1 MTHRLLLSSAG
12 VIALL
17 LVMSALGRQPTAR
30 ADSSSM
36 DWDVSMTDTGATAND
51 PVCPSDTD
59 NSIDAG
65 ECPQV
70 STNVFQ
76 DTKDTASNES
86 GNVLSVGIWRTGPP
100 DVDMDAD
107 TLLEPQSGLA
117 FLTNLTH
124 GTTVARATW
133 SLRNNVVVG
142 NLFSGNIDDVAGDY
156 DTTVNGQPAV
166 CGANQPGPT
175 ASFTDSFDLW
185 SADHSNTNFVSTVDT
200 DADTVAQTR
209 DDDFSFGED
218 CMGTGGTPNSIPD
231 GVDCTPDLL
240 VYSQAALGLPMAN
253 FVGRHFGVT
262 QVPVSLVTALFDI
275 NSLVYNLV
283 SVPEVQGYITAS
295 FTGYA
300 AAPAADPFAAG
311 YNPYSQ
317 SVVGCNPYQT
327 SPSNTYGIT
336 QNSDFIR
343 GGAVELV
350 TPREKHVVVLG
361 TGNTYDAFSIGSA
374 LPDWDGDTIPSVY
387 DRCRIDPASGTP
399 AQDTDGDFLTGLC
412 ETLSGAGVYTNG
424 EGGPGGNPLPG
435 GPNTALPWDSGQD
448 VDGGGYLNQADNC
461 PIVPDRDLDNADGD
475 GNPATGIDYQKDSDG
490 DGVGDV
496 CEITLAPILGWAANA
511 YVIPGDGHGYP
522 AQSVGDQYQ
531 IVAPGKVAPGRLVG
545 RDNICSDPWTGGT
558 AEATLDSGRWCA
570 GFDQVGRPFGPTPSG
585 IVALGRAFADSNND
599 GTPDLLNY
607 PDDAN
612 TYPTDPYEW
621 KDTNSDSDGDN
632 HTDACEAYVG
642 SDPLDPASLAAL
654 QESFALPSQCNN
666 AIDDDGDTV
675 VNDGCPGSGI
685 IETGVQCTDAIDNGE
700 DTPADGKVNDGC
712 PRAGPVATPG
722 DCDGDT
728 TLDASDSNPF
738 TGLNTDGDGD
748 LCKRSQEEAGAGGVT
763 PGQTGAGNAGYQDN
777 AWYDV
782 YDVPAPA
789 FADPAPNGGRNG
801 AVNVQDVVGVLKYVG
816 AFENGPPNKPTGGV
830 DYDSDKNLDGIKDGI
845 DYDRSPSTAPNPPKD
860 VGPPNGAVNVQDVV
874 GVLGQTGRSCI

>member
-1 MTHRLLLSSAG
+1 
-12 VIALL
+12 
-17 LVMSALGRQPTAR
+17 
-30 ADSSSM
+30 M

-76 DTKDTASNES
+76 DTRDAASNEP
-86 GNVLSVGIWRTGPP
+86 GNILSVGIWRTGPP
-100 DVDMDAD
+100 GADMDGD

-142 NLFSGNIDDVAGDY
+142 NLFAGNIDDINGNY
-156 DTTVNGQPAV
+156 DTTVMGQPAV

-175 ASFTDSFDLW
+175 ASFADSFDLW
-185 SADHSNTNFVSTVDT
+185 SADHSNLNFVSTVDT

-253 FVGRHFGVT
+253 FVGRDFGVT
-262 QVPVSLVTALFDI
+262 QVPVSLVTALFDV

-300 AAPAADPFAAG
+300 AAPAANPFAAG

-343 GGAVELV
+343 GGPVELV

-361 TGNTYDAFSIGSA
+361 TGITYDAFSTGST

-387 DRCRIDPASGTP
+387 DRCRFDPASGTP

-412 ETLSGAGVYTNG
+412 ETLSGPGVYTNG
-424 EGGPGGNPLPG
+424 EGTAPNVPPGTNPLPG

-461 PIVPDRDLDNADGD
+461 AIVPDRDLNAD
-475 GNPATGIDYQKDSDG
+475 TVIDYQKDTDG

-511 YVIPGDGHGYP
+511 YLIPGDGHGYP

-531 IVAPGKVAPGRLVG
+531 VVAPGKVTPGRLVG
-545 RDNICSDPWTGGT
+545 RDNICSDPWTIGA
-558 AEATLDSGRWCA
+558 AEALMDSGRVCL
-570 GFDQVGRPFGPTPSG
+570 GFDAVGRPFGPTASG
-585 IVALGRAFADSNND
+585 ISKLDRVVADSNNN
-599 GTPDLLNY
+599 GSPDLLDW
-607 PDDAN
+607 PDVLAPDSI
-612 TYPTDPYEW
+612 EW
-621 KDTNSDSDGDN
+621 MDVNSDSDGDGD
-632 HTDACEAYVG
+632 TDACEAFMG
-642 SDPLDPASLAAL
+642 SDPLDPSVSVAA
-654 QESFALPSQCNN
+654 
-666 AIDDDGDTV
+666 
-675 VNDGCPGSGI
+675 
-685 IETGVQCTDAIDNGE
+685 
-700 DTPADGKVNDGC
+700 PA
-712 PRAGPVATPG
+712 G
-722 DCDGDT
+722 DCDSGGGSDAAERAGGGD
-728 TLDASDSNPF
+728 ANPF
-738 TGLNTDGDGD
+738 TGLDPDGDRDG
-748 LCKRSQEEAGAGGVT
+748 CPRSQESPTTTAARPGKTAAGGVSF
-763 PGQTGAGNAGYQDN
+763 QDQ
-777 AWYDV
+777 AWYDFF
-782 YDVPAPA
+782 DVPVPSLRLGAGTYSGTVGMGDVLA
-789 FADPAPNGGRNG
+789 ILDYSGVAAGAIRYEQDLNANGVR
-801 AVNVQDVVGVLKYVG
+801 
-816 AFENGPPNKPTGGV
+816 
-830 DYDSDKNLDGIKDGI
+830 DGLE
-845 DYDRSPSTAPNPPKD
+845 YDRSPSALPSPPWD
-860 VGPPNGAVNVQDVV
+860 AGPPSGAVGMPD
-874 GVLGQTGRSCI
+874 VLGALAQSGLACVGGSHF